1 VRVKS
6 PDSEGRPPRADGRRN
21 REALLS
27 RAAELIAE
35 QGPAVPLD
43 EIARAAGV
51 GNATLYRHFP
61 DRNALLNALAAQVI
75 GLTAEA
81 AQSALAEEPDSYQA
95 LARYL
100 REAVRVR
107 VAWVMPAIAAAIDR
121 DDAELTALRARSV
134 TAITALIGNAQRDG
148 GIRPD
153 VTFGDISL
161 LLIRL
166 ARPLPPGHD
175 RAVQDAAAQRQLAIV
190 LAGLRPGGETLPGRG
205 LTLADLRAQ
214 GPAPFVPAH
223 PGPPKRDGSARQHRK
238 ESI

>member
-1 VRVKS
+1 MRVKS
-6 PDSEGRPPRADGRRN
+6 PDSGGRLPRADGRRN

-81 AQSALAEEPDSYQA
+81 AERALAGEPDSYQA

-121 DDAELTALRARSV
+121 DDAELAALRTRSV
-134 TAITALIGNAQRDG
+134 TAIAALIGNAQRDG

-175 RAVQDAAAQRQLAIV
+175 RAVQDAVAQRQLAIV
-190 LAGLRPGGETLPGRG
+190 LAGLRPDGEPLPGPG

-223 PGPPKRDGSARQHRK
+223 PGPAKA
-238 ESI
+238 

>member
-6 PDSEGRPPRADGRRN
+6 PDSGGRPPRADGRRN

-121 DDAELTALRARSV
+121 DDAELAALRARSV

>member
-6 PDSEGRPPRADGRRN
+6 PDSQGRLPRADGRRN

-35 QGPAVPLD
+35 QGPVVPLD

-81 AQSALAEEPDSYQA
+81 ARSALAEEPDSYQA

-121 DDAELTALRARSV
+121 DDAELAALRARSV
-134 TAITALIGNAQRDG
+134 TAIAALIGNAQRDG

>member
-81 AQSALAEEPDSYQA
+81 ARSALAEEPDSYQA

>member
-1 VRVKS
+1 MRVNS
-6 PDSEGRPPRADGRRN
+6 PDSEGRLPRADGRRN

-61 DRNALLNALAAQVI
+61 DRNALLHAIAKQVI

-81 AQSALAEEPDSYQA
+81 AERALTEETDSYQA

-100 REAVRVR
+100 HEAVRVR
-107 VAWVMPAIAAAIDR
+107 VAWVIPATAAALDL
-121 DDAELTALRARSV
+121 DDAELAGLRARSV
-134 TAITALIGNAQRDG
+134 AAIARLIVNAQRDG
-148 GIRPD
+148 VIRPD

-166 ARPLPPGHD
+166 ARPLPAGQD
-175 RAVQDAAAQRQLAIV
+175 RAVQDSVAQRHLAIL
-190 LAGLRPGGETLPGRG
+190 LAGLRPGAEPLPGPG
-205 LTLADLRAQ
+205 LTLGDLRAP
-214 GPAPFVPAH
+214 GPLPFVPAD
-223 PGPPKRDGSARQHRK
+223 PGLGDK
-238 ESI
+238 

>member
-1 VRVKS
+1 VRVNS
-6 PDSEGRPPRADGRRN
+6 PDRVGRLPRADGRRN

-61 DRNALLNALAAQVI
+61 DRKALLHAIAMRVI

-81 AQSALAEEPDSYQA
+81 AERAMNEETDSYQA

-100 REAVRVR
+100 REAVSVR
-107 VAWVMPAIAAAIDR
+107 AAWVMPAIAAALDR
-121 DDAELTALRARSV
+121 DDAELAALRARSV
-134 TAITALIGNAQRDG
+134 AAIARLIANAQRDG
-148 GIRPD
+148 TVRPD

-166 ARPLPPGHD
+166 ARPLPPGQD
-175 RAVQDAAAQRQLAIV
+175 RAGQDATAQRHLAIL
-190 LAGLRPGGETLPGRG
+190 LAGLRPAAEPLPGPG
-205 LTLADLRAQ
+205 LTLGDLRAQ
-214 GPAPFVPAH
+214 VQTGTAVA
-223 PGPPKRDGSARQHRK
+223 GSIGEAG
-238 ESI
+238 

>member
-1 VRVKS
+1 VRVNS
-6 PDSEGRPPRADGRRN
+6 PDRDGHLPRADGRRN

-27 RAAELIAE
+27 QAAELIAE

-61 DRNALLNALAAQVI
+61 DRKALLHAIAGQVI

-81 AQSALAEEPDSYQA
+81 AERALTEETDSYQA

-107 VAWVMPAIAAAIDR
+107 IAWVMPAMAAALDR
-121 DDAELTALRARSV
+121 DDAELAALRARSV
-134 TAITALIGNAQRDG
+134 AAIARLIANAQQDG
-148 GIRPD
+148 VIRSD
-153 VTFGDISL
+153 VTFGDVSL

-166 ARPLPPGHD
+166 ARPLPPGQD
-175 RAVQDAAAQRQLAIV
+175 RAVQDALAQRHLTIL
-190 LAGLRPGGETLPGRG
+190 LAGLRPAAEPLPGPG
-205 LTLADLRAQ
+205 LTLGDLRAQ
-214 GPAPFVPAH
+214 IQTRTAAA
-223 PGPPKRDGSARQHRK
+223 GSTGKAGNSSR
-238 ESI
+238 S